1 MRAAD
6 KNPFWV
12 NNLAYIWLK
21 TVYHIFKYDFM
32 PYKVR
37 QESVSQVPRMGSRYV
52 PPQLSVQSI
61 PGTCRRNSFVELCRN

>member
-21 TVYHIFKYDFM
+21 TVYYIFKYDFM

-37 QESVSQVPRMGSRYV
+37 QESVSQVP
-52 PPQLSVQSI
+52 
-61 PGTCRRNSFVELCRN
+61 